1 MIKVGSRV
9 KFLHSTGVGIVRS
22 IKSDIANV
30 DVDGFEIPALLSDI
44 VEVPV
49 EDENAAIVRIGPDQP
64 KVPKSSSN
72 NQQQTQARVSQG
84 QRYGKVSIV
93 DDYQDDDVID
103 IQRLKSQYSKA
114 VTQNVLKAQPKAEP
128 PVIQAA
134 PYENKEYNV
143 KLAFVPCKGGAD
155 KRPETADLDA
165 YIVNDSSYDLYYSVA
180 IWRNGYVETIKHGR
194 LEADTR
200 ELLRKFPR
208 TSFAQIQTLHISLL
222 PFKPINYVPQIAESF
237 DIELHPLKFIRSG
250 NYCEN
255 DYFDEHS
262 FIFSLA
268 GDDVPQPEPITIPE
282 IKPKAED
289 VKPTAAKPKESN
301 TVIEDLH
308 IEAILESW
316 ENLSSG
322 EVLAAQLARFNFVM
336 ETAIKNSQRGKIV
349 FIHGVGKGKLKYEL
363 KKALDRQFPKYRYQD
378 ASFAEYG
385 YGAIMVF
392 LTTSSD
398 KR

>member
-22 IKSDIANV
+22 IKGNIANV

-44 VEVPV
+44 VDVPV
-49 EDENAAIVRIGPDQP
+49 EQENAAIVRIGPDQP
-64 KVPKSSSN
+64 KTPKSSYN
-72 NQQQTQARVSQG
+72 AQQPSQTRIKQG
-84 QRYGKVSIV
+84 QRYGKVSII
-93 DDYQDDDVID
+93 DDYQDEEVID
-103 IQRLKSQYSKA
+103 VQRLKSQYSKTI
-114 VTQNVLKAQPKAEP
+114 TQNVLNSQPKNVP
-128 PVIQAA
+128 PVIHAA

-143 KLAFVPCKGGAD
+143 KLAFVPCKGNN
-155 KRPETADLDA
+155 RPEASDLDA
-165 YIVNDSSYDLYYSVA
+165 YIVNDSSYELYYSVA
-180 IWRNGYVETIKHGR
+180 IWRNGYVETIKNGR

-200 ELLRKFPR
+200 ELLRNFSR
-208 TSFAQIQTLHISLL
+208 ASFAQIQTLHISLL
-222 PFKPINYVPQIAESF
+222 PFKPVNYVPQIAESF

-268 GDDVPQPEPITIPE
+268 GDDVPQPEPIVMD

-289 VKPTAAKPKESN
+289 IKKIPDQKENSTA
-301 TVIEDLH
+301 VEDLH
-308 IEAILESW
+308 IESIMETW
-316 ENLSSG
+316 EGLSSG
-322 EVLAAQLARFNFVM
+322 EVLETQLARFNFVM
-336 ETAIKNSQRGKIV
+336 ETAIKNSQKGKVV
-349 FIHGVGKGKLKYEL
+349 FIHGIGKGKLKYEL
-363 KKALDRQFPKYRYQD
+363 KKALDKQFPKFRYQD

-392 LTTSSD
+392 LSSND